1 MQHLPPNWL
10 DLHCIALFVL
20 SRYAGTNESTQLRLF
35 AERLTTASP
44 KCKDRSWPRRP
55 VSDQP
60 LQPFLVMH
68 RIDKPV
74 STTIELHSRHSNKT
88 AHPSRFNPSRAK
100 PWFIMIQQNEIRRR
114 FVYLNIK
121 CQKQH
126 IAFKVFPFFLAQT
139 LLLKERLLQ
148 ASRAKPQSQT
158 ICLAKHG
165 FVFLWLIYLIV
176 ISQ

>member
-1 MQHLPPNWL
+1 
-10 DLHCIALFVL
+10 
-20 SRYAGTNESTQLRLF
+20 
-35 AERLTTASP
+35 
-44 KCKDRSWPRRP
+44 
-55 VSDQP
+55 
-60 LQPFLVMH
+60 MH

-139 LLLKERLLQ
+139 LLLKERLF
-148 ASRAKPQSQT
+148 ASKSCKAAISDDLPCETWLRVFVVDLFNSNFTMNTARKTIAIKTPTAKSKKRKCHELNDPIFFPNIEIMQKYT
-158 ICLAKHG
+158 
-165 FVFLWLIYLIV
+165 
-176 ISQ
+176 